1 MARRFALTFGLDT
14 LRTREAV
21 RNLHM
26 GGVDFALQ
34 RFENEPR
41 PRYLSFLEVLTEFST
56 KLIKQDKATV
66 LQYLEQ
72 LLPDGQH
79 PQTQVSLRSIF
90 FNEGR
95 WFGNFYEKTV
105 GDIKKLFV
113 RG

>member
-1 MARRFALTFGLDT
+1 
-14 LRTREAV
+14 
-21 RNLHM
+21 M

-79 PQTQVSLRSIF
+79 PQTQVILCNLYIEF
-90 FNEGR
+90 FEDISTLSTSSNEKYRVKCNREFDLLYTGVL
-95 WFGNFYEKTV
+95 G
-105 GDIKKLFV
+105 
-113 RG
+113 